1 LSQKAYVEGGLA
13 LCLYAA
19 TLVDDQYTA
28 QTEGARR
35 EAYLLLE
42 ILTPIVKSWPSQWC
56 LEANSLAIQVHGG
69 YGYTREYP
77 VEQLYRD
84 NRLNAI
90 HEGTHGIQGLD
101 LLGRKVAM
109 EDGAAL
115 QLLMREIQVTVRQAR
130 KSESAELRGFAEA
143 LNEAV
148 DRIMETTRNLLCAA
162 GNGEAELALANASL
176 YLEMAGHMVVA
187 WIWLR
192 QGLTALAKLATTEV
206 ADRDFYQGKLQACAY
221 FFRWELPKTRQQNQL
236 LNDMDRTCFEMQEG
250 WF

>member
-1 LSQKAYVEGGLA
+1 
-13 LCLYAA
+13 
-19 TLVDDQYTA
+19 
-28 QTEGARR
+28 
-35 EAYLLLE
+35 
-42 ILTPIVKSWPSQWC
+42 
-56 LEANSLAIQVHGG
+56 
-69 YGYTREYP
+69 
-77 VEQLYRD
+77 
-84 NRLNAI
+84 
-90 HEGTHGIQGLD
+90 
-101 LLGRKVAM
+101 M

-130 KSESAELRGFAEA
+130 KCESAELRGFAEA

-192 QGLTALAKLATTEV
+192 QGLTALAKLTTTEV